1 MANDLTSNPLRCDTA
16 ATVIAEAGGQY
27 VQVMQWIDDDS
38 AAGGAI
44 GDGEDLIFTING
56 VLHEIN
62 IGDASTQLAGGAEE
76 TFRQALLLSDSG
88 VLVFVQRPVS
98 LAFLILGIMAV
109 FFRIRKARKPIPKPL
124 ADA

>member
-16 ATVIAEAGGQY
+16 ATVIPEAGGEY
-27 VQVMQWIDDDS
+27 VQVMQWVDDDS

-62 IGDASTQLAGGAEE
+62 IGDASTQIASGRAWEI
-76 TFRQALLLSDSG
+76 TF
-88 VLVFVQRPVS
+88 P
-98 LAFLILGIMAV
+98 
-109 FFRIRKARKPIPKPL
+109 KPIRVDTLVVSTIDGGTLFVWK
-124 ADA
+124 A